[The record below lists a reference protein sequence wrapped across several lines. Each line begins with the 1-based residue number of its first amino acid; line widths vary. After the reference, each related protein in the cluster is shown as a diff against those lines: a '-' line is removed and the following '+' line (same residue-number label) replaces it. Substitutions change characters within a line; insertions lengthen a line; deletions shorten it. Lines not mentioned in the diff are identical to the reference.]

1 MLDMS
6 ATQDES
12 ATPELLPL
20 GPSPAT
26 LPTSRH
32 FENRRGEGPGDEV
45 DLAPLSI
52 LVVHVTHA
60 FWNISYVLTYIFR
73 SDSLE

>member
-52 LVVHVTHA
+52 LVPRGRA
-60 FWNISYVLTYIFR
+60 PFGQ
-73 SDSLE
+73 